1 MRLLRLFALGVV
13 LTLAAVA
20 ADISGAWDLKVNSP
34 EGELHTAKLVLT
46 QEGEKISGSL
56 SGERGEFKID
66 GACKGDQIEF
76 IVNYTGGDAPRRIPF
91 RGKVESAG
99 KMSGRYTA
107 GDADGD
113 WSATRAK

>member
-1 MRLLRLFALGVV
+1 MSLLRLFALGVV
-13 LTLAAVA
+13 LTLAAGA
-20 ADISGAWDLKVNSP
+20 ADISGAWDLKVASP
-34 EGELHTAKLVLT
+34 EGEMHTAKLNLT

-66 GACKGDQIEF
+66 GTCKGDQIEF
-76 IVNYTGGDAPRRIPF
+76 IVNYTGGDAPHRIPF
-91 RGKVESAG
+91 RGKVEGPG

-107 GDADGD
+107 GDDDGD